1 MTTAPI
7 VTEIDI
13 RSQVAT
19 QKLGEFRAAMLAA
32 GVASD
37 QVDRAFAENNTT
49 YLKLAASTDLV
60 ARARLAFEAAER
72 RAGAALDAGKIST
85 EQFGSILEGA
95 ANKQAA
101 AIARTNAFGAAV
113 EDVANKTTMASAR
126 ANAYGSAVGGATT
139 GTRNLSQ
146 VAGQAGFQLQDFAV
160 QVQGGTSALVALS
173 QQGSQF
179 LGIFGPGGAIAGAV
193 LAFGAIGIGLLKW
206 KTEAQEA
213 ADATTKLDEAVK
225 AAGDSIDRQ
234 IRLGR
239 ELVDL
244 QDKEIDRTADLARY
258 YASLSDTLLDYE
270 RVRLRVQ
277 RTEIEDRR
285 QKASLA
291 VDTAVGQFRPLDRM
305 SSNSARLNEFRRQF
319 GSAELDG
326 PTNALGDIS
335 AALKQFYAE
344 AERTPEVLSRLYV
357 SLSAVRDSG
366 SEFSDELK
374 SALEGLVGPIEQ
386 SIKLQEE
393 IKRLDA
399 AFAQTNLPRDTLA
412 AQSTDTTKARE
423 DAERSRVS
431 EQRAAERASVDAARD
446 AARQASEAA
455 KEADRIE
462 RERLKTEEKIA
473 RLQQQSAVEA
483 ERQRQAEN
491 KREQDFEDYL
501 TLLEREAEL
510 AGQTKE
516 IRREELELMEA
527 RKKAGRDLTDIE
539 EARVRDSVR
548 TKDANEKMRKD
559 AEETSKFIDKSFDR
573 ALDRVGD
580 SLTDVA
586 VKGGKAFNDLGTVA
600 AGVAA
605 SIYADFLKLSLANP
619 LRNLAQRGFDSVG
632 SFFGDLLGG
641 GQAAGGPIDAATGL
655 VGLTGIGFGGPRAAG
670 GPVDPGKWYLVGE
683 EGPERFVPNTPGYIV
698 PANDTA
704 AMLEASPGRYSSGAS
719 GGGGNVVVNIY
730 DNRSSRDT
738 APASVSERRGS
749 DGSRQI
755 DVLIEDKID
764 AALAGGRFDP
774 SMQSRYGARKTV
786 KRT

>member
-19 QKLGEFRAAMLAA
+19 QKLGEFRQAMLAA

-37 QVDRAFAENNTT
+37 QADRAFAENNAT
-49 YLKLAASTDLV
+49 YLKLAASTDLA

-72 RAGAALDAGKIST
+72 RAGNALDAGKISA
-85 EQFGSILEGA
+85 EQFGSILDGV

-113 EDVANKTTMASAR
+113 
-126 ANAYGSAVGGATT
+126 GGAAN
-139 GTRNLSQ
+139 GARNLSQ

-160 QVQGGTSALVALS
+160 QVQGGTSALTALS

-179 LGIFGPGGAIAGAV
+179 LGIFGPTGAVAGAALAIGAIGVSILSTTDAFDVLLGKSKELSEILETSNEFLKQQAERAKQAAEPYELLASNYAKARIELAKLIEAEDKRLARDQARNPGDNGFFDPNQMSSTADPRLDQAVKTEKQADIALAGAV
-193 LAFGAIGIGLLKW
+193 RDE
-206 KTEAQEA
+206 TEAGKRARDKQ
-213 ADATTKLDEAVK
+213 LDE
-225 AAGDSIDRQ
+225 
-234 IRLGR
+234 
-239 ELVDL
+239 DL
-244 QDKEIDRTADLARY
+244 KKRAD
-258 YASLSDTLLDYE
+258 E
-270 RVRLRVQ
+270 
-277 RTEIEDRR
+277 
-285 QKASLA
+285 
-291 VDTAVGQFRPLDRM
+291 
-305 SSNSARLNEFRRQF
+305 
-319 GSAELDG
+319 
-326 PTNALGDIS
+326 
-335 AALKQFYAE
+335 
-344 AERTPEVLSRLYV
+344 
-357 SLSAVRDSG
+357 
-366 SEFSDELK
+366 
-374 SALEGLVGPIEQ
+374 
-386 SIKLQEE
+386 
-393 IKRLDA
+393 
-399 AFAQTNLPRDTLA
+399 
-412 AQSTDTTKARE
+412 
-423 DAERSRVS
+423 AERSRAA
-431 EQRAAERASVDAARD
+431 EQRAAERASADAARD

-539 EARVRDSVR
+539 EARVRESVR

-559 AEETSKFIDKSFDR
+559 AEETSKFIGSSFDR
-573 ALDRVGD
+573 AFDRVGD
-580 SLTDVA
+580 SLADVA
-586 VKGGKAFNDLGTVA
+586 VKGGKAFNDLGKVA

-619 LRNLAQRGFDSVG
+619 LRNLAQSGFESAG
-632 SFFGDLLGG
+632 NFFGDLFTPSVNATGG
-641 GQAAGGPIDAATGL
+641 GLGAGGIADDLAFFGAATG
-655 VGLTGIGFGGPRAAG
+655 GLITGGT
-670 GPVDPGKWYLVGE
+670 PGKDSVPVMAMPGE
-683 EGPERFVPNTPGYIV
+683 YIV
-698 PANDTA
+698 REAAVNSVGVDFMQALNDNGA
-704 AMLEASPGRYSSGAS
+704 GALEAAPGRYSSGAS
-719 GGGGNVVVNIY
+719 AWGGGGGGGNVVVNIY